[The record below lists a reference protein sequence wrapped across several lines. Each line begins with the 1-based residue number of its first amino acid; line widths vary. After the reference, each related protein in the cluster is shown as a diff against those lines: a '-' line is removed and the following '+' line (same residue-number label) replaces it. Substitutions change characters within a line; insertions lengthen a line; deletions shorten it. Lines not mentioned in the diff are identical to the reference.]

1 MLICC
6 LPDRIRERT
15 DAVLFD
21 AAHRSGSWIVLK
33 RGAVGSPLF
42 CVTGIV
48 LIELTHISKNFASG
62 GRTVHAVQD
71 VSLSIGKGEIFGII
85 GFSGAGKSTLV
96 RCINLLERPTSGSV
110 TVDGKEMTALSA
122 RELRQARKKI
132 GMIFQHFN
140 LMPSRTVFGNV
151 AYPLRGSGLSGEQ
164 IADKVHRL
172 LELVGIGDK
181 AEAYPKQLSGGQ
193 KQRVAIARALA
204 NDPNVLLCDEATS
217 ALDPQTTKAI
227 LRLLKDL
234 NEKLGITVVIITHEM
249 AVVKEI
255 CDRVAVMEHGRV
267 VEQGEVFNVFAD
279 PRQEI
284 TRSFIHT
291 TSNLLKIEELIEEDS
306 PVVQLKPG
314 ELIVRLSYIQRNV
327 SEPLISTVSRKFDIT
342 LNIIFS
348 DIAIV
353 QNAPI
358 GGTVAIISGERAQIT
373 QAMQYLIEKNVG
385 VEVIR
390 DARISE

>member
-1 MLICC
+1 M
-6 LPDRIRERT
+6 
-15 DAVLFD
+15 
-21 AAHRSGSWIVLK
+21 
-33 RGAVGSPLF
+33 
-42 CVTGIV
+42 
-48 LIELTHISKNFASG
+48 IELTHISKDFASG

-181 AEAYPKQLSGGQ
+181 AEVYPKQLSGGQ

-291 TSNLLKIEELIEEDS
+291 TSNLRKIEELIEEDS

>member
-1 MLICC
+1 M
-6 LPDRIRERT
+6 
-15 DAVLFD
+15 
-21 AAHRSGSWIVLK
+21 
-33 RGAVGSPLF
+33 
-42 CVTGIV
+42 
-48 LIELTHISKNFASG
+48 IELTHISKDFASG

-151 AYPLRGSGLSGEQ
+151 AYPLRGSGLSREQ

-227 LRLLKDL
+227 LRLLKNL

-291 TSNLLKIEELIEEDS
+291 TSNLRKIEELIEEDS

-327 SEPLISTVSRKFDIT
+327 SEPLISTVSCKFDIT

-358 GGTVAIISGERAQIT
+358 GGTVAIISGEREQIT
-373 QAMQYLIEKNVG
+373 QAIAYLIEKNVG

>member
-1 MLICC
+1 M
-6 LPDRIRERT
+6 
-15 DAVLFD
+15 
-21 AAHRSGSWIVLK
+21 
-33 RGAVGSPLF
+33 
-42 CVTGIV
+42 
-48 LIELTHISKNFASG
+48 IELTHISKNFASG

-151 AYPLRGSGLSGEQ
+151 AYPLRGSGLSREQ
-164 IADKVHRL
+164 IADKVQRL
-172 LELVGIGDK
+172 LDLVGIGDK

-227 LRLLKDL
+227 LRLLKNL

-291 TSNLLKIEELIEEDS
+291 TSNLRKIEELIEEDS

-327 SEPLISTVSRKFDIT
+327 SEPLISTVSRKFDIV

-358 GGTVAIISGERAQIT
+358 GGTVAIISGEREQIT
-373 QAMQYLIEKNVG
+373 QAMQYLSEKNVG

>member
-1 MLICC
+1 M
-6 LPDRIRERT
+6 
-15 DAVLFD
+15 
-21 AAHRSGSWIVLK
+21 
-33 RGAVGSPLF
+33 
-42 CVTGIV
+42 
-48 LIELTHISKNFASG
+48 IELTHISKDFASG

-234 NEKLGITVVIITHEM
+234 NEKLGITVVIITHEV

-267 VEQGEVFNVFAD
+267 VEQGEVFNVFAA

-291 TSNLLKIEELIEEDS
+291 TSNLRKIEELIEEDS

-327 SEPLISTVSRKFDIT
+327 SEPLISTVSRKFDIV

-358 GGTVAIISGERAQIT
+358 GGTVAIISGEREQIT
-373 QAMQYLIEKNVG
+373 QAIAYLIEKNVG

>member
-1 MLICC
+1 M
-6 LPDRIRERT
+6 
-15 DAVLFD
+15 
-21 AAHRSGSWIVLK
+21 
-33 RGAVGSPLF
+33 
-42 CVTGIV
+42 
-48 LIELTHISKNFASG
+48 IELTHISKNFASG

-122 RELRQARKKI
+122 RELWQARKKI

-291 TSNLLKIEELIEEDS
+291 TSNLRKIEELIEEDS

-327 SEPLISTVSRKFDIT
+327 SEPLISTASRKFDIT

-373 QAMQYLIEKNVG
+373 QAMQYLSEKNVG

>member
-1 MLICC
+1 M
-6 LPDRIRERT
+6 
-15 DAVLFD
+15 
-21 AAHRSGSWIVLK
+21 
-33 RGAVGSPLF
+33 
-42 CVTGIV
+42 
-48 LIELTHISKNFASG
+48 IELTHISKNFVSG

-151 AYPLRGSGLSGEQ
+151 AYPLRGSGLSREQ

-227 LRLLKDL
+227 LRLLKNL

-291 TSNLLKIEELIEEDS
+291 TSNLRKIEELIEEDS

-358 GGTVAIISGERAQIT
+358 GGTVAIISGEREQIT
-373 QAMQYLIEKNVG
+373 QAIAYLIEKNVG
-385 VEVIR
+385 VEVIK
-390 DARISE
+390 DARVSE

>member
-1 MLICC
+1 M
-6 LPDRIRERT
+6 
-15 DAVLFD
+15 
-21 AAHRSGSWIVLK
+21 
-33 RGAVGSPLF
+33 
-42 CVTGIV
+42 
-48 LIELTHISKNFASG
+48 IELTHISKNFASG

-151 AYPLRGSGLSGEQ
+151 AYPLRGSGLSREQ
-164 IADKVHRL
+164 IADRVHRL

-227 LRLLKDL
+227 LRLLKNL

-284 TRSFIHT
+284 TRSFIYT
-291 TSNLLKIEELIEEDS
+291 TSNLRKIEELIEEDS

-358 GGTVAIISGERAQIT
+358 GGTVAIINGEREQIT
-373 QAMQYLIEKNVG
+373 QAMQYLSEKNVG

>member
-1 MLICC
+1 M
-6 LPDRIRERT
+6 
-15 DAVLFD
+15 
-21 AAHRSGSWIVLK
+21 
-33 RGAVGSPLF
+33 
-42 CVTGIV
+42 
-48 LIELTHISKNFASG
+48 IELTHISKNFVSG

-151 AYPLRGSGLSGEQ
+151 AYPLRGSGLSREQ

-227 LRLLKDL
+227 LRLLKNL

-267 VEQGEVFNVFAD
+267 VEQGEVFNAFAD

-291 TSNLLKIEELIEEDS
+291 TSNLRKIEELIEEDS

-358 GGTVAIISGERAQIT
+358 GGTVAIISGEREQIT
-373 QAMQYLIEKNVG
+373 QAIAYLIEKNVG
-385 VEVIR
+385 VEVIK
-390 DARISE
+390 DARVSE

>member
-1 MLICC
+1 M
-6 LPDRIRERT
+6 
-15 DAVLFD
+15 
-21 AAHRSGSWIVLK
+21 
-33 RGAVGSPLF
+33 
-42 CVTGIV
+42 
-48 LIELTHISKNFASG
+48 IELTHISKNFASG

-151 AYPLRGSGLSGEQ
+151 AYPLRGSGLSREQ

-291 TSNLLKIEELIEEDS
+291 TSNLRKIEELIEEDS

-358 GGTVAIISGERAQIT
+358 GGTVAIISGEREQIT
-373 QAMQYLIEKNVG
+373 QAIAYLIEKNVG

>member
-1 MLICC
+1 M
-6 LPDRIRERT
+6 
-15 DAVLFD
+15 
-21 AAHRSGSWIVLK
+21 
-33 RGAVGSPLF
+33 
-42 CVTGIV
+42 
-48 LIELTHISKNFASG
+48 IELTHISKDFASG

-151 AYPLRGSGLSGEQ
+151 AYPLRGSGLSREQ

-204 NDPNVLLCDEATS
+204 HDPNVLLCDEATS

-227 LRLLKDL
+227 LRLLKNL

-291 TSNLLKIEELIEEDS
+291 TSNLRKIEELIEEDS

-373 QAMQYLIEKNVG
+373 QAIAYLIEKNVG
-385 VEVIR
+385 VEVIK
-390 DARISE
+390 DARVSE

>member
-1 MLICC
+1 M
-6 LPDRIRERT
+6 
-15 DAVLFD
+15 
-21 AAHRSGSWIVLK
+21 
-33 RGAVGSPLF
+33 
-42 CVTGIV
+42 
-48 LIELTHISKNFASG
+48 IELTHISKNFASG

-151 AYPLRGSGLSGEQ
+151 AYPLRGSGLSREQ

-227 LRLLKDL
+227 LRLLKNL

-291 TSNLLKIEELIEEDS
+291 TSNLRKIEELIEEDS

-358 GGTVAIISGERAQIT
+358 GGTVAIISGEREQIT
-373 QAMQYLIEKNVG
+373 QAMQYLSEKNVG

-390 DARISE
+390 DARVSE

>member
-1 MLICC
+1 M
-6 LPDRIRERT
+6 
-15 DAVLFD
+15 
-21 AAHRSGSWIVLK
+21 
-33 RGAVGSPLF
+33 
-42 CVTGIV
+42 
-48 LIELTHISKNFASG
+48 IELTHISKDFASG

-151 AYPLRGSGLSGEQ
+151 AYPLRGSGLSREQ

-227 LRLLKDL
+227 LRLLKNL

-291 TSNLLKIEELIEEDS
+291 TSNLRKIEELIEEDS

-358 GGTVAIISGERAQIT
+358 GGTVAIISGEREQIT
-373 QAMQYLIEKNVG
+373 QAIAYLIEKNVG

-390 DARISE
+390 DARVSE